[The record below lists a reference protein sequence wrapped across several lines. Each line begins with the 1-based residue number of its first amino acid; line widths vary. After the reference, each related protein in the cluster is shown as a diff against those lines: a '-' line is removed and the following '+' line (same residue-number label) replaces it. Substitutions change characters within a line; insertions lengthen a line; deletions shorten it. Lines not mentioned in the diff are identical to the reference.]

1 MTRPARSPLDGV
13 PLLDDLGD
21 LDGAAVLVRTDFN
34 VPVEDRGDGSCE
46 VMDDFRIRAALPTIE
61 WLQARGATV
70 TAASHRGRPGD
81 EEIGRCSMEPIRR
94 SLALL
99 APEVSLLENLRF
111 DPGEK
116 ADDPAFVMRLVQG
129 FDAYVNE
136 AFGVAHRAHASVIG
150 PPRILPSAAGIR
162 LAEEVEVL
170 GSLLVEPARPFVAVV
185 GGGKVHDKLG
195 VLRSLADKADTLLI
209 GGAMAFTFFAAL
221 GRDVGASVVDLEHI
235 ESCARLLAEHDN
247 IVLPTDV
254 LALEPGG
261 IFGASPP
268 AVGPRSDT
276 KVVGQELPYGWK
288 GLDIGPDTAD
298 AFATTIGAARTLFW
312 NGPLGAIEDER
323 FASGTRRVAKAV
335 AACSGYTMVGGG
347 DSAMVVDT
355 LGLADR
361 IDFVSTGG
369 GASLALIE
377 RGDLPA
383 LAALRGAPNAPFA
396 KRRRR

>member
-1 MTRPARSPLDGV
+1 MTRRATSPLAGV
-13 PLLDDLGD
+13 PLLEDLGD
-21 LDGAAVLVRTDFN
+21 IDGAAVLVRTDFN
-34 VPVEDRGDGSCE
+34 VPIEGSEYGACQ
-46 VMDDFRIRAALPTIE
+46 VADDFRIRTALPTIE
-61 WLQARGATV
+61 WLQRRGATV
-70 TAASHRGRPGD
+70 TAASHLGRPTHDGPV
-81 EEIGRCSMEPIRR
+81 RCWMDPVRR
-94 SLALL
+94 SLAAL
-99 APEVSLLENLRF
+99 APGVALLENLRF
-111 DPGEK
+111 DPGEE
-116 ADDPAFVMRLVQG
+116 ANDPAFVDRLVRG

-136 AFGVAHRAHASVIG
+136 AFGVAHRAHASIMG
-150 PPRILPSAAGIR
+150 PPTRLPSAAGIR

-195 VLRSLADKADTLLI
+195 VLRALADKADVLLI

-221 GRDVGASVVDLEHI
+221 GRDVGASVLDAEHI
-235 ESCARLLAEHDN
+235 ESCRQLLKDHKN

-261 IFGASPP
+261 VFGSTPP

-288 GLDIGPDTAD
+288 GLDIGPDTTD
-298 AFATTIGAARTLFW
+298 AFAATIVGARTVFW
-312 NGPLGAIEDER
+312 NGPLGAIEDDR
-323 FASGTRRVAKAV
+323 FASGTRRVAEAV
-335 AACSGYTMVGGG
+335 AACTGYTMVGGG

-383 LAALRGAPNAPFA
+383 LAALRGAPNAPSSTRP
-396 KRRRR
+396 RR

>member
-1 MTRPARSPLDGV
+1 VTGRETSPLDGV

-21 LDGAAVLVRTDFN
+21 IDGAAVLVRTDFN
-34 VPVEDRGDGSCE
+34 VPIEGVEYGACH
-46 VMDDFRIRAALPTIE
+46 VVDDFRIRSALPTIE
-61 WLQARGATV
+61 WLEARGATV
-70 TAASHRGRPGD
+70 TAASHLGRPTHDGPV
-81 EEIGRCSMEPIRR
+81 RCSMEPVRR
-94 SLALL
+94 SLAAL
-99 APEVSLLENLRF
+99 APGVSLLENLRF
-111 DPGEK
+111 DPGEE
-116 ADDPAFVMRLVQG
+116 ANDPAFLDRLVRG

-136 AFGVAHRAHASVIG
+136 AFGVAHRAHASVVG
-150 PPRILPSAAGIR
+150 PPTRLPSAAGIR
-162 LAEEVEVL
+162 LAEEVDVL
-170 GSLLVEPARPFVAVV
+170 GRLLVEPQRPFVAVV
-185 GGGKVHDKLG
+185 GGSKIHDKLG
-195 VLRSLADKADTLLI
+195 VLRSLAEKADYLLI

-221 GRDVGASVVDLEHI
+221 GRDVGASLLDVEHI
-235 ESCARLLAEHDN
+235 ASCERLMRDYKN

-261 IFGASPP
+261 VFGAAPP

-298 AFATTIGAARTLFW
+298 AFAALIGGARTLFW

-323 FASGTRRVAKAV
+323 FASGTRRVAEAV
-335 AACSGYTMVGGG
+335 AACAGYTMVGGG

-355 LGLADR
+355 LGLAEK

-377 RGDLPA
+377 NGDLPA
-383 LAALRGAPNAPFA
+383 LAALRGAPNAPAA
-396 KRRRR
+396 KTRPR

>member
-1 MTRPARSPLDGV
+1 MTRPARSPLAGV
-13 PLLDDLGD
+13 PLLEDLGD
-21 LDGAAVLVRTDFN
+21 VSGAAVLVRTDFN
-34 VPVEDRGDGSCE
+34 VPVEDRGDGSFE

-61 WLQARGATV
+61 WLQDRGATV
-70 TAASHRGRPGD
+70 TAASHRGRPDD
-81 EEIGRCSMEPIRR
+81 EEIDRCSMEPIRR
-94 SLALL
+94 SLAAL
-99 APEVSLLENLRF
+99 APEVSLLENLRY

-116 ADDPAFVMRLVQG
+116 ANDPAFVGRLVQG

-136 AFGVAHRAHASVIG
+136 AFGVAHRAHASVVG
-150 PPRILPSAAGIR
+150 PPRLLPSAAGIR

-170 GSLLVEPARPFVAVV
+170 GRLLVEPARPFVAVV

-195 VLRSLADKADTLLI
+195 VLRSLADKADVLLI

-221 GRDVGASVVDLEHI
+221 GRDVGASKLDLEHI

-261 IFGASPP
+261 IFGANPP

-276 KVVGQELPYGWK
+276 KVLGQELPYGWK
-288 GLDIGPDTAD
+288 GLDIGPDTAE
-298 AFATTIGAARTLFW
+298 AFAATIGGARTLFW

-323 FASGTRRVAKAV
+323 FASGTRRVAQAV
-335 AACSGYTMVGGG
+335 AACSGYTIVGGG

-377 RGDLPA
+377 HGDLPA
-383 LAALRGAPNAPFA
+383 LAALRGAPNAPA
-396 KRRRR
+396 ALRSRR